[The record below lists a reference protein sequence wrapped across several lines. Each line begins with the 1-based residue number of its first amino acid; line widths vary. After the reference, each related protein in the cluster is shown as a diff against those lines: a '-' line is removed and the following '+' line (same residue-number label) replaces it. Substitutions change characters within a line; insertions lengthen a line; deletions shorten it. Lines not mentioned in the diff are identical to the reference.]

1 VTQIILKK
9 SRKQFS
15 FTCKTIQN
23 RDELRNANVKKDSS
37 PDENLGPDANL
48 GLFQDSFL
56 TCDAFTFNVTWMA
69 GPPSPDELKIRS
81 ASQWAILSRDLVE
94 DLVDQVQ
101 YLNFDFKSQNGLPC
115 NCVEQLKQG
124 VQHNFTERDYWYI
137 HFKMYKFFF
146 NLFYFAK
153 KLFKFDFPAGCKF
166 KPM

>member
-1 VTQIILKK
+1 MTQIILKK
-9 SRKQFS
+9 SRKQFL

-94 DLVDQVQ
+94 DLVDQVK
-101 YLNFDFKSQNGLPC
+101 Y
-115 NCVEQLKQG
+115 
-124 VQHNFTERDYWYI
+124 
-137 HFKMYKFFF
+137 
-146 NLFYFAK
+146 
-153 KLFKFDFPAGCKF
+153 FKF
-166 KPM
+166 